1 MASARNFGE
10 PREQDVCDLSLEP
23 PLRSRLQEQSGV
35 LWQVSGPSLRR
46 VMDDR
51 ERQGAVDI

>member
-1 MASARNFGE
+1 MASARNVGE
-10 PREQDVCDLSLEP
+10 PREQGVCDLSLEP

-35 LWQVSGPSLRR
+35 LWQVSSPSLRR

>member
-1 MASARNFGE
+1 MASSRNFGE
-10 PREQDVCDLSLEP
+10 PREQNICDLSLEL

-35 LWQVSGPSLRR
+35 LWEVSGPSLRR

-51 ERQGAVDI
+51 ERQGPVDI